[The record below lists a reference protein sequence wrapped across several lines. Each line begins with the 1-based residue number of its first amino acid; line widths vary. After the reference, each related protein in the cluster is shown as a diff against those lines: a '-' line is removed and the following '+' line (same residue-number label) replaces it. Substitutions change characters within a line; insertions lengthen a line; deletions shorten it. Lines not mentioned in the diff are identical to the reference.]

1 MPMHIHTYIAH
12 TNVHPLRRKL
22 LGSLEKEVSCKGFFL
37 YSLKSA
43 VKGARYHAY
52 WPQFKPYNWS
62 SKGGEPTPTTSM
74 ALFPLPHPAP
84 SPSVFLSCMHTHTKF
99 AFVLSTL
106 CRKISL
112 IIKLDTSLT
121 VSTWYFCDWW
131 LTWVLICVTSY
142 CLKGKYFNLGRWWE
156 FKIQANG

>member
-1 MPMHIHTYIAH
+1 MDWGNST
-12 TNVHPLRRKL
+12 
-22 LGSLEKEVSCKGFFL
+22 
-37 YSLKSA
+37 A
-43 VKGARYHAY
+43 VKGARHHAY

-84 SPSVFLSCMHTHTKF
+84 SLSVFLSCMHNCACVCMHTRTKF

-112 IIKLDTSLT
+112 IIKLDT
-121 VSTWYFCDWW
+121 F
-131 LTWVLICVTSY
+131 
-142 CLKGKYFNLGRWWE
+142 
-156 FKIQANG
+156 